1 LPQKNKRFL
10 KSYAFSGVL
19 RIPYFCTMLKV
30 VSISFGYSKRK
41 VVLDNF
47 SFQLKEGEHLCI
59 MGESGC
65 GKSTL
70 LKAIYGLLDLK
81 KGTIFWKENQ
91 VLGPKAHLVPGMDF
105 FKYVAQDFDLMPFI
119 SVAENIKKFLS
130 RFYPEESELRTQE
143 LLEVIEMT
151 SFANTKVKNLS
162 GGQKQR
168 VAIARALAKEPQM
181 LLLDEPFGQIDNFKK
196 NSLRRKLFAY
206 LKEKN
211 IACIV
216 ATHDKNDALS
226 FADKLMVIRNKKI
239 IANGA
244 PKEIY
249 NAPSEKYIAALFDDV
264 NEITLE
270 GTHVLLYP
278 NQIKLIKNKDANT
291 DLFSAQATVLNSYF
305 KGSYWLIEANFDG
318 EIVFFNHFS
327 DLEKHTEVTLSFE
340 PYKTS
345 H

>member
-1 LPQKNKRFL
+1 
-10 KSYAFSGVL
+10 
-19 RIPYFCTMLKV
+19 MLKV
-30 VSISFGYSKRK
+30 TAISFGYTKK
-41 VVLDNF
+41 KTVLDNF
-47 SFQLKEGEHLCI
+47 NFSLKEGEHLCV

-70 LKAIYGLLDLK
+70 LKAIYGLLNLK
-81 KGTIFWKENQ
+81 KGEIYWKENK
-91 VLGPKAHLVPGMDF
+91 VLGPKFNLVPGMDF
-105 FKYVAQDFDLMPFI
+105 FKYVAQDFDLMPYI

-130 RFYPEESELRTQE
+130 RFYPEESEKRTQE

-151 SFANTKVKNLS
+151 AFTNIKVKNLS

-168 VAIARALAKEPQM
+168 VAIARALANEPEL

-226 FADKLMVIRNKKI
+226 FADKLIVIRNKKMI
-239 IANGA
+239 VNGI
-244 PKEIY
+244 PREIY
-249 NAPSEKYIAALFDDV
+249 NNPKEKYIAALFDDV
-264 NEITLE
+264 NEVVLKDE
-270 GTHVLLYP
+270 SVLLYP
-278 NQIKLIKNKDANT
+278 HQIRIIDKPEDHT
-291 DLFSAQATVLNSYF
+291 SLFEVEATVLNSYF
-305 KGSYWLIEANFDG
+305 KGHYWLIEADFG
-318 EIVFFNHFS
+318 GQIVFFNHAT
-327 DLEKHTEVTLSFE
+327 DLKNDAEIKLSFE
-340 PYKTS
+340 PYTAS